1 MNHED
6 RQAIGFFVLG
16 GIVIIL
22 AAIGLLSCQP
32 IAAVKAPAAASHQ
45 PRSALI

>member
-22 AAIGLLSCQP
+22 AAIGLLSCKP
-32 IAAVKAPAAASHQ
+32 IAVKAPAAATHQ